1 MQPLPTGNMQNEE
14 LYRYIENPGLLNG
27 ETLNDLKSLVD
38 TFPYFQTG
46 WLLYLKNLKMVNAPE
61 YETVLKS
68 VAVRVPNRKKL
79 YKWLNTEIQV
89 TDFPSFGSTE
99 NGGLPLHLEVSG
111 ETGNTNSLIDKFLS
125 SNPTIQPRKN
135 SEEPASSDER
145 QDEILEKSLSESDEI
160 VTETLAMIYFQQKKY
175 DKALAAF
182 QKLSLKYPEKSA
194 YFASRI
200 EEIEKLK
207 NI

>member
-1 MQPLPTGNMQNEE
+1 MQPLPTGNMQQEE

-27 ETLNDLKSLVD
+27 ETLGELKSLVD
-38 TFPYFQTG
+38 AFPYFQTG

-79 YKWLNTEIQV
+79 YKWLNTEV
-89 TDFPSFGSTE
+89 HTKDFPSFASTE
-99 NGGLPLHLEVSG
+99 NGGPSFHLEDSVDRG
-111 ETGNTNSLIDKFLS
+111 KTNSLIDKFLS
-125 SNPTIQPRKN
+125 SSPSIQPRKN
-135 SEEPASSDER
+135 TEEITSSDD
-145 QDEILEKSLSESDEI
+145 QPDEILEKSLSESDEI

-175 DKALAAF
+175 DKALEAF